1 MINKREILIDRIKGP
16 VAISFSIA
24 LIFFFKN
31 SYDWSDFFITISI
44 FLILL
49 VGFSLI
55 MAENYLVGFEENNR
69 IISFDYKITL
79 SDSLHKQKIDLGAI
93 KKIKFHSKSNF
104 INDFHSITIKYNQGN
119 NLESF
124 NIKIKDDKTWITI
137 LAQLKKSMHH
147 NGNRC
152 TTP

>member
-16 VAISFSIA
+16 VAFSFSMA

-31 SYDWSDFFITISI
+31 SYDWSDFVITISI

-49 VGFSLI
+49 IGFSLI
-55 MAENYLVGFEENNR
+55 TAENYLVGFEVKNSM
-69 IISFDYKITL
+69 ISFDYKITL
-79 SDSLHKQKIDLGAI
+79 SDSLHKQEIDLGAI
-93 KKIKFHSKSNF
+93 KKIKFHSKSNI

-124 NIKIKDDKTWITI
+124 DIKIKDDKTWIAI
-137 LAQLKKSMHH
+137 LAELQKTMH
-147 NGNRC
+147 NKELR
-152 TTP
+152 